1 MRDYLSQLEPL
12 AVVVNPQA
20 AMRKWKR
27 RKRSRHLIEVAFQ
40 NKIYISSGGK
50 KAMVDLIKELAPH
63 LKTLITV
70 GGDGTIADS
79 LEGLCKAGCLNKVY
93 FGIIPLGSGNAFRLA
108 FGIPKNIRRA
118 INIIR
123 QGHTRLIDLIRFED
137 KVAGFVSVGATA
149 LVTELKL
156 KHFLPGFW
164 GHVWC
169 GKKIL
174 SLKPQLWQI
183 RLEDGLDN
191 QGKRFDCLELEIPV
205 LDAVIAK
212 TNYFGY
218 KWLIAPLA
226 HPEDGWLDITFFE
239 MSGLRYILSLP
250 SIYFGRKQRN
260 LRHYKARRIT
270 LSGVNLPVQYN
281 GEFLGWRRQITFEV
295 IPTALKLICPA
306 HNKKPSSHSGER
318 IWFKR

>member
-1 MRDYLSQLEPL
+1 MRNQLSQLEPL

-20 AMRKWKR
+20 ATHKWQR
-27 RKRSRHLIEVAFQ
+27 RKKARRLIEASFG

-50 KAMVDLIKELAPH
+50 QATIDLVQKIAPG

-79 LEGLCKAGCLNKVY
+79 LEGLKKAGCLNKVN

-108 FGIPKNIRRA
+108 FDIPKNISQA

-123 QGHTRLIDLIRFED
+123 QGNTRSIDLISFED
-137 KVAGFVSVGATA
+137 KIAGFISVGATA

-156 KHFLPGFW
+156 NHPLPGFW
-164 GHVWC
+164 GHVWA

-174 SLKPQLWQI
+174 SLKPQPWQI
-183 RLEDGLDN
+183 KLEDGLDN
-191 QGKRFDCLELEIPV
+191 QGNRFHHLELEIPV

-218 KWLIAPLA
+218 KWLIAPFA
-226 HPEDGWLDITFFE
+226 NPEDGWLDITFFE
-239 MSGLRYILSLP
+239 MIGPRYILSLP
-250 SIYFGRKQRN
+250 AIYFGRKQKS
-260 LRHYKARRIT
+260 LRHYKARRII
-270 LSGVNLPVQYN
+270 LKGENLPTQYN
-281 GEFLGWRRQITFEV
+281 GEFLGWRKEITFEV
-295 IPTALKLICPA
+295 LPAALKLICPS
-306 HNKKPSSHSGER
+306 K
-318 IWFKR
+318 